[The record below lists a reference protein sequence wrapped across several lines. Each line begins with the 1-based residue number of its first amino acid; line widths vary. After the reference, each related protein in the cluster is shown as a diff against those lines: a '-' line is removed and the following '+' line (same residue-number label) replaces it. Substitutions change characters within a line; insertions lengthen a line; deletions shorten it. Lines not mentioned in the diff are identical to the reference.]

1 MWLLREDAG
10 WPGPAAS
17 KRPGV
22 RWKFRVHVPEKPVP
36 LLVGPSAPGATSGN
50 SEPPSSQLRNSPV
63 LSNAIKLSVNNFA
76 TPATGVRVTR
86 EVARILSLPGSLSAK
101 FEGQQRAFAAKW
113 TYSQRSSAPSS
124 QRGAQLWV
132 LTGGRCPDRG
142 LPGGRILGEQLQAV
156 PGAAPSL
163 SCVLGEPVTRPWE
176 GLWGGC
182 DQGAGRAPRP
192 VSTAI
197 PGCISSHGAG
207 EGGCP
212 VPVTR
217 AAVLGFAV
225 SLVLTAHV
233 DGLTAV
239 DIVPSGTVK

>member
-10 WPGPAAS
+10 WPGPVAS

-22 RWKFRVHVPEKPVP
+22 CWKFRVHVPEKPVP
-36 LLVGPSAPGATSGN
+36 LLVGPSAPGATSGD

-63 LSNAIKLSVNNFA
+63 LSNAIKLNVNNSA

-124 QRGAQLWV
+124 QRGAQGGGSSGCSREDAA
-132 LTGGRCPDRG
+132 LTVVCLAAGSWGSSFKLSP
-142 LPGGRILGEQLQAV
+142 E
-156 PGAAPSL
+156 AAPSL
-163 SCVLGEPVTRPWE
+163 SCVLGEPVTQPW
-176 GLWGGC
+176 GRLWGGC

-207 EGGCP
+207 KGG
-212 VPVTR
+212 
-217 AAVLGFAV
+217 VL
-225 SLVLTAHV
+225 SLSP
-233 DGLTAV
+233 GQQ
-239 DIVPSGTVK
+239 S